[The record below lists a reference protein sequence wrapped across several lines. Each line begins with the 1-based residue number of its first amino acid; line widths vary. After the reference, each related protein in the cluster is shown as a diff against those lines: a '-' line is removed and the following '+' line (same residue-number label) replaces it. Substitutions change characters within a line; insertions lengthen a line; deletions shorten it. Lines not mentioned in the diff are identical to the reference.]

1 MVRLSLPV
9 SIAVCSVASAAGRAA
24 WCPEPWKESQCLGTS
39 SALAGGEQVKYK
51 KGEPVTW
58 APGMAS
64 HSHYTIDPKK
74 TALFVIDPQQVY
86 ASCPKT
92 GAPYEVK
99 DLIAGPETPDFD
111 GHSPLCCEGFYPA
124 VQNASLLA
132 KRARK
137 MEIPVFVV
145 GHVYRDF
152 DGDGEVDNCGRLCD
166 FDVLGWTGWPM
177 AWNLWNAALPWHELV
192 YFSEAEAKRGFEA
205 DFEKDYYTEKSATYS
220 ALTEPV
226 AAKLR
231 EKGVDTIIISGF
243 MTQFC
248 SVTTARHGHDLGFR
262 VIYVSD
268 ACDGPIL
275 AELLSGVDE
284 NAIVP
289 FHLGIAVA
297 DVTTTKELLGMMM
310 PEAKEEL

>member
-1 MVRLSLPV
+1 MGPFSLAV
-9 SIAVCSVASAAGRAA
+9 SLAACSAAAAASRAA

-39 SALAGGEQVKYK
+39 SALAGGEQVKR
-51 KGEPVTW
+51 GQSEQVRW

-64 HSHYTIDPKK
+64 HTHYTVDAKK

-86 ASCPKT
+86 ASCPKK
-92 GAPYEVK
+92 GAPYAVE
-99 DLIAGPETPDFD
+99 DLIAGPDQANFD

-132 KRARK
+132 KGARRMK
-137 MEIPVFVV
+137 IPVFVI
-145 GHVYRDF
+145 GHVYRDL

-177 AWNLWNAALPWHELV
+177 AWNLWNAAMPWHELV
-192 YFSEAEAKRGFEA
+192 YARSGSEEGFEA
-205 DFEKDYYTEKSATYS
+205 DFERDFYAEKSATYS

-231 EKGVDTIIISGF
+231 EQGIDTIIVSGF

-262 VIYVSD
+262 VIFVSD

-297 DVTTTKELLGMMM
+297 DVTTTKELLDQMA
-310 PEAKEEL
+310 PEAQDEL